1 MSDVRSHPADDFPSA
16 RPLDH
21 EGAQLVSACIPARDE
36 EATVATIVEVTREHL
51 AGPATPLVNEILV
64 IDARRTAAVA
74 RWRPEW
80 SHVLERPDPA
90 PIEARVD
97 ERPPL
102 DTVAAHRDGRAALR
116 A

>member
-1 MSDVRSHPADDFPSA
+1 SRSPTSTSPG
-16 RPLDH
+16 RPPR
-21 EGAQLVSACIPARDE
+21 SS
-36 EATVATIVEVTREHL
+36 TRY
-51 AGPATPLVNEILV
+51 
-64 IDARRTAAVA
+64 ARRTAAVA